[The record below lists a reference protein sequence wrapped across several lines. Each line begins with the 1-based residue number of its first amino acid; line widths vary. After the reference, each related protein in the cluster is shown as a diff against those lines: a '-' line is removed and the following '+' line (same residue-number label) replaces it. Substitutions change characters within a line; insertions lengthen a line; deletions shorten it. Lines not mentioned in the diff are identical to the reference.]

1 MTEMTEVK
9 RFDITSEVMDFILD
23 IKYERI
29 CGSDVTLETVK
40 LFKEIISNTNWK
52 TANELI
58 HMIKLHGRTITKNT
72 PLHSS
77 VANMV
82 RRILKIIREE
92 YVTLLKNKQDDS
104 YEESLHKIVTSE
116 GYSDDYKK
124 ELPQLKLAII
134 DHLNEFEIELESSAE
149 NIAQQASEH
158 IHSNEIIM
166 TLGANDT
173 VKAFLKKA
181 ATSRKFEVII
191 AATEP
196 FHEGHKMA
204 CSLGPRIPTTVISDS
219 AIFAIMSRV
228 NKVIIGTET
237 VMANGGLRAVCGTH
251 VVALAAHHYSVPV
264 IVLAPLEQL
273 APQYLCSYDEDSF
286 NTFVSPEGVVKYSD
300 GDVLSRVHVYNPV
313 YDYVPP
319 DLVTL
324 FISNNGGHSPSYVYR
339 LLTELYHPEDT
350 GDLY

>member
-1 MTEMTEVK
+1 MGDVNK
-9 RFDITSEVMDFILD
+9 FDVNTAVLDFILD
-23 IKYERI
+23 VKYERI
-29 CGSDVTLETVK
+29 CGNDIILETVK
-40 LFKEIISNTNWK
+40 LFKEIISNTNWE
-52 TANELI
+52 TASDLI
-58 HMIKLHGRTITKNT
+58 NMIKTQGRAITKSM

-134 DHLNEFEIELESSAE
+134 DHLNEFETELESSAD

-166 TLGANDT
+166 TLGANET
-173 VKAFLKKA
+173 VGAFLRKA
-181 ATSRKFEVII
+181 AASRKFEVII

-196 FHEGHKMA
+196 FNEGHKMA
-204 CSLGPRIPTTVISDS
+204 CRLGPKIPTTVIPDS

-228 NKVIIGTET
+228 NKVIIGTDT
-237 VMANGGLRAVCGTH
+237 VMANGGLRAVCGSH

-273 APQYLCSYDEDSF
+273 SPQYFCSYDQDSF
-286 NTFVSPEGVVKYSD
+286 NSFVSPEGVVTYSD
-300 GDVLSRVHVYNPV
+300 GDILSKVHVYNPV

-339 LLTELYHPEDT
+339 LLSELYHPEDT
-350 GDLY
+350 GDL